1 MTTRY
6 RSAQEFAVA
15 ETDTEKADSVDVTN
29 PGANPP
35 CVAEVHDDGI
45 GIAEWAMLGPRSS
58 ACSENPKP
66 NPVAVAGHSFVG
78 RSLRW
83 SHGRIDQALD
93 I

>member
-1 MTTRY
+1 MTTRC
-6 RSAQEFAVA
+6 SSGQLFAVA
-15 ETDTEKADSVDVTN
+15 ETDTEKADSVDVKS
-29 PGANPP
+29 PGATPP

-66 NPVAVAGHSFVG
+66 NSVAVAGYAFVG
-78 RSLRW
+78 RNLRW
-83 SHGRIDQALD
+83 GHDRIDQALD